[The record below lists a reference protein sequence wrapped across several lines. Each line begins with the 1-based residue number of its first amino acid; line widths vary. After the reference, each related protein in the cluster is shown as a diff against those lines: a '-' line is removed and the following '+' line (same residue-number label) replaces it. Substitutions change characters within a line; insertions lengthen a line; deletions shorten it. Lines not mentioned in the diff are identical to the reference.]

1 MLKFLGLSADTST
14 ETTIPIWQGV
24 RRKHRVIANLVS
36 IALAIAAFF
45 LTRWL
50 LADLPSE
57 GYLPHVPWNA
67 AAAILLLSTLIA
79 ERGLIRNTSTRDSDH

>member
-14 ETTIPIWQGV
+14 ENTIPIWQGV
-24 RRKHRVIANLVS
+24 RRKHKVIANLVS
-36 IALAIAAFF
+36 IALAIAVLF
-45 LTRWL
+45 LTHWL
-50 LADLPSE
+50 LADFPSE

-79 ERGLIRNTSTRDSDH
+79 ERGLIRNTSTQDSGH